1 MTPIFTWVPQKDFT
15 VTNTPN
21 VAVVSFGDGYE
32 QRQQKGINSL
42 LSKYSSLVFIGVD
55 GLCGKSNIA
64 KEVRAFLKARGAV
77 ESFLWT
83 PSDTGVQGRYI
94 CRSWSYSK
102 IGNVYKLT
110 TEFEE
115 VVR

>member
-1 MTPIFTWVPQKDFT
+1 MTQIFNWVPQKNFT
-15 VTNTPN
+15 VTHTPN

-42 LSKYSSLVFIGVD
+42 LSKYLALTFVGVD
-55 GLCGKSNIA
+55 GLCGKPNIA
-64 KEVRAFLKARGAV
+64 KEVDAFLKARGAV

-83 PSDTGVQGRYI
+83 PPDTGIQKRFI
-94 CRSWSYSK
+94 CRSWSISK
-102 IGNVYKLT
+102 NGVVHQLT

>member
-1 MTPIFTWVPQKDFT
+1 MTPIFNWVPQKDFT

-32 QRQQKGINSL
+32 QRQQNGINPL

-55 GLCGKSNIA
+55 GLCGKPNIA
-64 KEVRAFLKARGAV
+64 KEVNAFLKARKAV

-83 PSDTGVQGRYI
+83 PSDTGQQGRYV
-94 CRSWSYSK
+94 CRSWSYTKKGS
-102 IGNVYKLT
+102 VYTLT
-110 TEFEE
+110 AEFEE